1 VSRRPVLYQNHMNG
15 FMVWTKLI
23 RILSPFIGL
32 FVVKNALK
40 GSRPFAR
47 VAFLVVMIALT
58 GCARNQVY
66 STGQDDDISL
76 KSGAL
81 EAYGLAFITPSTVTG
96 REQDRQSLALIFS
109 KTLADERSGIHYVS
123 LPQTLGAIN
132 RMGLADDY
140 KNMYQ
145 DYHDTGIFNKKILR
159 KVGNATGVRY
169 IAQLKLAGYVQDSR
183 GRFSLLG
190 LRIFQT
196 KQANIRLFLQIWD
209 SENGTIAWEGVQEL
223 NIANDTSVEKPI
235 TFKKVLEEAGR
246 KLIARIP

>member
-1 VSRRPVLYQNHMNG
+1 
-15 FMVWTKLI
+15 MVWTNLK
-23 RILSPFIGL
+23 RILGLFIGI
-32 FVVKNALK
+32 FVVKNFLK
-40 GSRPFAR
+40 GSRPFGR
-47 VAFLVVMIALT
+47 VTFLVAIIALT

-66 STGQDDDISL
+66 STGQDDVISL
-76 KSGAL
+76 KGGAL
-81 EAYGLAFITPSTVTG
+81 EAQGLAFITPSTVTG
-96 REQDRQSLALIFS
+96 REQDRQSLALIFT

-132 RMGLADDY
+132 RAGLADDY

-145 DYHDTGIFNKKILR
+145 DYHDTGIFNKIILR
-159 KVGNATGVRY
+159 KVGKATGVRY
-169 IAQLKLAGYVQDSR
+169 IAQLKLAGFEQDSS

-190 LRIFQT
+190 LRVFQT

-209 SENGTIAWEGVQEL
+209 SENGTIVWEGIQEL